1 MITKFNHVGI
11 AVKDVDKSIQ
21 FFEEKLGAQL
31 VEKKEVP
38 EMKQISAM
46 MTLGNFTLEIMQGT
60 SEDAVVSKYVA
71 SKGEGIHHL
80 SVLMEDWDKDIDE
93 LEKKGLTIISKD
105 PETKFGF
112 VHPKSCKGVLLEVTQ

>member
-11 AVKDVDKSIQ
+11 AVKDVDESIK
-21 FFEEKLGAQL
+21 FFEEKLGAKLDQ
-31 VEKKEVP
+31 KKEIP

-60 SEDAVVSKYVA
+60 SDDAVVSKYVA
-71 SKGEGIHHL
+71 AKGEGIHHL
-80 SVLMEDWDKDIDE
+80 SVLVDDWDKEIDE
-93 LEKKGLTIISKD
+93 MEKRGLTIIGKN
-105 PETKFGF
+105 PATKFGF